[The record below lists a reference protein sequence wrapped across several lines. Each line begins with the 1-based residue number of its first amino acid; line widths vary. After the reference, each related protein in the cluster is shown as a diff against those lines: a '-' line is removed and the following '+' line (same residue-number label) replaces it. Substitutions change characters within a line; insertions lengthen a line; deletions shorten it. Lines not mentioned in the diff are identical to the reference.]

1 MNKATS
7 VVGNGKSTAKKAVDI
22 VAANKAK
29 AKAASVQALIS
40 TKNKKLKRLNNI
52 ENKSSVNAASGKILK
67 NSINYKKSLGKSKAK
82 LRLSSCSSSAKLR
95 SQSAANANDADDDD
109 SSSENDENTNED
121 EEYASASQNESGDNS
136 QGEIDADRDADAAI
150 DDMDEDDDDDEEE
163 EGEVKSIGNTLIW
176 ILSTFMCLLI
186 GLDNS
191 ALNFDF
197 CKNINFFL
205 LSFWSFLLNE
215 SSKSKRISIFLNT
228 VKYVNRSNTARTF

>member
-176 ILSTFMCLLI
+176 TLSTFMCLLV

-191 ALNFDF
+191 ALILIFV
-197 CKNINFFL
+197 KISTFFYCPFEV
-205 LSFWSFLLNE
+205 SYWT
-215 SSKSKRISIFLNT
+215 K
-228 VKYVNRSNTARTF
+228 VQNRKEFPFF